1 MPKGWNI
8 VLPSAGPL
16 RAMLAGVGL
25 ATVAF
30 MAAPVQALVCP
41 IMPEQGLAGAIKEPK
56 KEIEGL
62 SQLFSGPEID
72 SRLAIEI
79 EDLRLRNPGAGND
92 DLVNLLVTAYCP
104 VVKAEALGDEAMKAK
119 VEAFSARV
127 IKLVYK

>member
-30 MAAPVQALVCP
+30 MATPVQALVCP

-62 SQLFSGPEID
+62 SQLFPGPELD

-79 EDLRLRNPGAGND
+79 EDLRLDALYFAAAAHFVTTCVQLAIRKLEYHATSPNCQNAEDFGGLAP
-92 DLVNLLVTAYCP
+92 VTAR
-104 VVKAEALGDEAMKAK
+104 AE
-119 VEAFSARV
+119 
-127 IKLVYK
+127 